1 MYLSSVKSIDDD
13 VPVDLLSG
21 RDLVTGYDL
30 WSASKMGY
38 ELFMSLTPE
47 ANLLWDC
54 NVAGEAWQWNI
65 YIYRECRGTVGV
77 GDILIYII

>member
-1 MYLSSVKSIDDD
+1 MKSIDDD

-38 ELFMSLTPE
+38 ELFMYLSPE
-47 ANLLWDC
+47 VNLL
-54 NVAGEAWQWNI
+54 
-65 YIYRECRGTVGV
+65 
-77 GDILIYII
+77 